1 MKEYFFQKVLQRDI
15 SHWSQKTLKVLS
27 DLNIGWHKKVKTT
40 LQKLDLDESFE
51 QIKNTRPNDWNRKV
65 KQAVEGYN
73 KERLIENCHKT
84 CEGKKTIKTKT
95 ANVVES
101 LNSAT
106 YERKPE
112 AEVLSLTKKETKTL
126 IIARYGMLECGRNFQ
141 GTSSKEC
148 TSCKIPDD
156 EEHRLNICPKY
167 AHINHCNSSDKV
179 PFDSI
184 YSHDPCVLQTIIER
198 ISSVW
203 NVKVGHG
210 TMNP

>member
-1 MKEYFFQKVLQRDI
+1 M
-15 SHWSQKTLKVLS
+15 
-27 DLNIGWHKKVKTT
+27 
-40 LQKLDLDESFE
+40 
-51 QIKNTRPNDWNRKV
+51 
-65 KQAVEGYN
+65 
-73 KERLIENCHKT
+73 
-84 CEGKKTIKTKT
+84 
-95 ANVVES
+95 
-101 LNSAT
+101 
-106 YERKPE
+106 
-112 AEVLSLTKKETKTL
+112 EVLSLTKKETKTL
-126 IIARYGMLECGRNFQ
+126 IIARYGMLECGKNFQ

-148 TSCKIPDD
+148 TSCKISDD
-156 EEHRLNICPKY
+156 EEHRLNTCPKY